1 MGTHMTTGSW
11 YHDDGDED
19 DGDDLNGDD
28 DDNNHPDDVAKVFHN
43 ETGHPST
50 NAFVAPSVTTYTDN
64 NPEYRIY
71 EVFNTMLRIM
81 MRIRIKRKNVI
92 IMKTSS
98 LNIDFFTITHLHNYL
113 IIMLMF
119 TITSGQR

>member
-19 DGDDLNGDD
+19 DGDDLNDD
-28 DDNNHPDDVAKVFHN
+28 DDDNHPDDVAKVFHN

-71 EVFNTMLRIM
+71 EVFNAMLRIM
-81 MRIRIKRKNVI
+81 MRIRIMR
-92 IMKTSS
+92 KTSS
-98 LNIDFFTITHLHNYL
+98 LNIDLFSQLHN
-113 IIMLMF
+113 
-119 TITSGQR
+119 